1 MRAIIP
7 PLISQYLNIVKNS
20 SLAVAIAYPDL
31 VGLWM
36 QTSLN
41 QAGRAIEIVATTML
55 FYMVVSLSISGLLNI
70 YNRRVQLQER

>member
-1 MRAIIP
+1 
-7 PLISQYLNIVKNS
+7 
-20 SLAVAIAYPDL
+20 
-31 VGLWM
+31 M